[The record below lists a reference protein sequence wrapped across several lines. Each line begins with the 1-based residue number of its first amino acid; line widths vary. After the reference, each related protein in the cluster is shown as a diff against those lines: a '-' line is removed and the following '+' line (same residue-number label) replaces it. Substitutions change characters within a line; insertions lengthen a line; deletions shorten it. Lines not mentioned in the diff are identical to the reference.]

1 MPYRGVIIEE
11 SLENTDV
18 LKLVKIL
25 DTKIS
30 PVNEKHQTPWVKQ
43 WTKHTVEVAE
53 DKVEDISRQ
62 VSQALDHEH
71 DWYAD
76 YKNETTHYIIFRD
89 KVFKVDRT
97 KKEEYEAAK
106 EYGLSLGI
114 PDYQLNFS
122 VKIIK
127 Q

>member
-1 MPYRGVIIEE
+1 MPYLGVIIEE

-53 DKVEDISRQ
+53 DMVEDISRQ
-62 VSQALDHEH
+62 ISQNLDHEH
-71 DWYAD
+71 AWYAD
-76 YKNETTHYIIFRD
+76 YKNDTTHYIIFRN

-97 KKEEYEAAK
+97 KKEEYDEVK
-106 EYGLSLGI
+106 KYGLLLGI

-122 VKIIK
+122 LKII
-127 Q
+127 